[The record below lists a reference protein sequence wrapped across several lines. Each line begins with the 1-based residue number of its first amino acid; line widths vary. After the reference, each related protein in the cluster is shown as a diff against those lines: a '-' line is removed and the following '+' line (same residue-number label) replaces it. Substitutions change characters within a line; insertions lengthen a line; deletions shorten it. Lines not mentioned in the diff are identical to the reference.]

1 MEKSG
6 QSWSTV
12 TSGRKVQGQPI
23 ERDRTFHELQDM
35 FKGQVDGEVVYMV
48 LQESEWKG
56 LFKGSTET
64 LNHRKLE
71 MTAPDSYF
79 ILTLFERW

>member
-12 TSGRKVQGQPI
+12 TSGRKVQLQPV
-23 ERDRTFHELQDM
+23 ERDRILLSIQDM
-35 FKGQVDGEVVYMV
+35 FNGQVDGDVVYMV

-56 LFKGSTET
+56 L
-64 LNHRKLE
+64 
-71 MTAPDSYF
+71 
-79 ILTLFERW
+79 